1 MLLHLYNSPRMVST
15 SCIPCVPTDRYQ
27 LLGRGLIPGQRCL
40 KTEQFLKKKN
50 TLKTM
55 VFKAKKIYILLN
67 LTTYIENPKEI

>member
-1 MLLHLYNSPRMVST
+1 MVLT
-15 SCIPCVPTDRYQ
+15 SIPCVPTDRYQ
-27 LLGRGLIPGQRCL
+27 LLGRGLIAGQRFL

-67 LTTYIENPKEI
+67 LTTYIENPKKI